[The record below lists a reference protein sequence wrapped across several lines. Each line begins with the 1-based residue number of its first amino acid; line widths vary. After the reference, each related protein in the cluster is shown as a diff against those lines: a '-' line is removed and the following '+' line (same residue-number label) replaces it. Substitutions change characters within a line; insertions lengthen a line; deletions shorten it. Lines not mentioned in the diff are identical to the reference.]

1 MIQKILFIFLFF
13 LTNCGYQPLYSSKD
27 FKDFTFKEIELKGD
41 KSLNRKILSSLSF
54 KQDVSNFNY
63 EILILENMKS
73 IIETSKNSKGQPD
86 SFKMVIE
93 VKIII
98 KNSNDFIKERVF
110 SEEFS
115 YNNLDNKF
123 DLSEYE
129 INLENNLI
137 NKIVERIILY
147 LNL

>member
-1 MIQKILFIFLFF
+1 MQRILYIILFF
-13 LTNCGYQPLYSSKD
+13 LASCGYQPLYSSKD
-27 FKDFTFKEIELKGD
+27 LKDFTFKEVEFKGD
-41 KSLNRKILSSLSF
+41 KNLNRKIFSALSF
-54 KQDVSNFNY
+54 KKDTNNFSY
-63 EILILENMKS
+63 ENLILENKRS

-86 SFKMVIE
+86 SFKMVVE
-93 VKIII
+93 VGVII
-98 KNSNDFIKERVF
+98 KDNKKLIKEKSF
-110 SEEFS
+110 YEEFS

-137 NKIVERIILY
+137 NKIVEKMILH